1 MNKYYE
7 LSKNDSIEYI
17 EIDNYV
23 IYTDLYKN
31 IQNSKKLIDKYSS
44 NWDYYKKLLNKY
56 EYVYNG
62 NKPFINKS
70 IKPISRSYFKLH
82 EISIDKNIALENCH
96 ILCMA
101 EAPGGFV
108 KNILDRT
115 YNTLIY
121 ANSLCSP
128 DRSVPSWN
136 NLITDNSRVTILNG
150 KDNTGS
156 LYNYD
161 NLLNIIN
168 TIDCKK
174 CKLITADGGIDYSSD
189 YNNQEKN
196 SFKLLVCEIYLAL
209 NVQINDGT
217 FIIKFFDIF
226 YYNSIQLLYI
236 LNLFY
241 DKIEIVKPHTS
252 RSSNSEKYIVC
263 SGFISSNIK
272 KNNFIINML
281 KDYIIKERKINIYV
295 PMTFILDV
303 YRFNKIFVDNQIIN
317 IKNTIDII
325 DNPKNMQSIMF
336 ENLNNAKNWYNKYNI
351 Y

>member
-70 IKPISRSYFKLH
+70 IKPISRSYFKLQ
-82 EISIDKNIALENCH
+82 EISIDKNMILENCH

-108 KNILDRT
+108 KILDRT

-150 KDNTGS
+150 KDDTGS

-196 SFKLLVCEIYLAL
+196 SFKLLVCTYLAL
-209 NVQINDGT
+209 NVQINDGM
-217 FIIKFFDIF
+217 FIIKFLT
-226 YYNSIQLLYI
+226 Y
-236 LNLFY
+236 
-241 DKIEIVKPHTS
+241 
-252 RSSNSEKYIVC
+252 
-263 SGFISSNIK
+263 
-272 KNNFIINML
+272 FIIIQFNY
-281 KDYIIKERKINIYV
+281 YIYLIYFMIK
-295 PMTFILDV
+295 
-303 YRFNKIFVDNQIIN
+303 
-317 IKNTIDII
+317 
-325 DNPKNMQSIMF
+325 
-336 ENLNNAKNWYNKYNI
+336 
-351 Y
+351 